1 MKNTIINPRLLNLE
15 NISTIDTITSFPIQ
29 KIPENREVY
38 NEIFNDLTYVG
49 NPFDDASSQL
59 NFMIIKDE
67 EDKII
72 QYGYSAISDEVE
84 ESYFNEPNETEIGE
98 LEEITYLVPLINIQE
113 CQYCQICIRCT
124 HYFEPYDFYS
134 NCYGCVNECM
144 TNANGYSYFTP
155 INNTTRDWYN
165 NGGYKLNIEYDISHD
180 YLIK

>member
-72 QYGYSAISDEVE
+72 QYGYSAINYEVE
-84 ESYFNEPNETEIGE
+84 ESCFNLASETEIGE
-98 LEEITYLVPLINIQE
+98 LEEILYLVPLLSFEDNP
-113 CQYCQICIRCT
+113 QYHICIRCE
-124 HYFEPYDFYS
+124 YNFFPFGDIIV
-134 NCYGCVNECM
+134 CDGCVNECCS
-144 TNANGYSYFTP
+144 NNNGYSFFKP
-155 INNTTRDWYN
+155 ISVSVKEWYN
-165 NGGYKLNIEYDISHD
+165 NGGYKLNVLYDESND